1 MRRQAVFVALFFLS
15 LFTTGVLSAP
25 QCDQESTLA
34 ASHLRRARA
43 SHNSMIRSA
52 ADEKC
57 RLVLAQFVEAVAARE
72 AAATCQDSA
81 SRQIALKLIDAEI
94 ATFND
99 RIAEQSCVQ

>member
-1 MRRQAVFVALFFLS
+1 MRRKAVFVALFFLS
-15 LFTTGVLSAP
+15 LSTTGVLSAP

-43 SHNSMIRSA
+43 SLNSVNRSA

-57 RLVLAQFVEAVAARE
+57 RIVLMQFVEAVAARE

-81 SRQIALKLIDAEI
+81 SRQSALKAIDAEI
-94 ATFND
+94 ETFND
-99 RIAEQSCVQ
+99 RIAEQSCIQ